1 MKRQDAASTVMRNNS
16 NADSADRS
24 EEFVRLLKKHERR
37 LNGYVL
43 SLVHNWTDADDI
55 VQDVAVRLWQQF
67 DGFKPNADFG
77 AWACKIAY
85 YQVLTHRK
93 RVGRERLRFSD
104 EFARI
109 VADEIAAVS
118 TQAGEDQET
127 LLECLEKLNPP
138 ERELLRDYYSGI
150 SIALLA
156 EQLGRT
162 AAALYKNLA
171 NLRSSLRACIER
183 ANREQ
188 ERQP

>member
-1 MKRQDAASTVMRNNS
+1 MNELPMSRHDSDAG
-16 NADSADRS
+16 SADRS

-67 DGFKPNADFG
+67 DDFKPDADFG

-93 RVGRERLRFSD
+93 RAGRERLRFSA
-104 EFARI
+104 EFARA

-127 LLECLEKLNPP
+127 LLQCLEKLAPP
-138 ERELLRDYYSGI
+138 ERELLRDYYSGT

-156 EQLGRT
+156 EQMGRT
-162 AAALYKNLA
+162 AAALYKNLS
-171 NLRSSLRACIER
+171 NLRRSLRACIER
-183 ANREQ
+183 TSRDQ
-188 ERQP
+188 ERHP